1 MKYPLLAAILA
12 AGLLSTGC
20 SREAPANAA
29 PPPIA
34 KAVAPEAASA
44 PAPVPPAVN
53 DTYAELMRV
62 VFGSHYRP
70 AKGNALADMTDPDDR
85 RKRLPMVVTGVGSTR
100 LPTGETVLAVNG
112 EMADSD
118 GEPQSG
124 HSSSGLLSLYLLD
137 QREGRWQVRK
147 RHESVASL
155 GSFGQLGE
163 LKWVNLTK
171 DKIGLAVLHGGTW
184 QGQTIT
190 LLALFDPLADKVV
203 DLVGESIPVYSG
215 NDGACG
221 PSTATCWEAEAQWH
235 FEPGSAAYDDLL
247 LAITG
252 YEDNA
257 KHPDA
262 EPKDEDEAIERV
274 RKSLNANVRYVYDGK
289 RYQLRDGTNT
299 IPGI

>member
-1 MKYPLLAAILA
+1 MNKLVPAAVVA
-12 AGLLSTGC
+12 AAVFLSGC
-20 SREAPANAA
+20 SREQPA
-29 PPPIA
+29 
-34 KAVAPEAASA
+34 EASA
-44 PAPVPPAVN
+44 PRLTKATPPVEAAPAPAAPAVA
-53 DTYAELMRV
+53 DTYAELMRA
-62 VFGSHYRP
+62 VFGARYRA

-85 RKRLPMVVTGVGSTR
+85 RKRAPMVVTGVGSTR
-100 LPTGETVLAVNG
+100 LPTGETVLAVNA
-112 EMADSD
+112 EMPDND
-118 GEPQSG
+118 GEPM
-124 HSSSGLLSLYLLD
+124 SSHAASGLLSLFLLENKD
-137 QREGRWQVRK
+137 GAWHVRR

-190 LLALFDPLADKVV
+190 LLALFDPSADKVV

-215 NDGACG
+215 NEGACG

-235 FEPGSAAYDDLL
+235 FEPAGAAYDDLVL
-247 LAITG
+247 TITG
-252 YEDNA
+252 YENNA
-257 KHPDA
+257 KHPEV

-274 RKSLNANVRYVYDGK
+274 RKSLDATVRYVYDGK
-289 RYQLRDGTNT
+289 QYQLREGKNT